1 MRDGGSRPAPFMSV
15 DTGGFGFVRS
25 GPVSVRFRGGCGRA
39 SLPVQLRCGR
49 CIADLHLR
57 CGRCLALFGLPA
69 ASVWGGQGGACSF
82 VAGASL
88 FPWRGWMFWDRRQ
101 GREPENRPARTDVS
115 ENGPERRMPI
125 QTLLSPAAWA
135 GSGTL
140 RGAFRSTCGSSRS
153 QPIRSCRR
161 RCPDGS
167 APR

>member
-15 DTGGFGFVRS
+15 ATGGFGFVRS
-25 GPVSVRFRGGCGRA
+25 GPVRFGPVSGRGRSCMLAGASSLRAVLSSFRFAFGFGLGFRDGDGRA
-39 SLPVQLRCGR
+39 GLPLCLRCGR
-49 CIADLHLR
+49 FLI
-57 CGRCLALFGLPA
+57 
-69 ASVWGGQGGACSF
+69 
-82 VAGASL
+82 
-88 FPWRGWMFWDRRQ
+88 PWRGWMVSDRPAS
-101 GREPENRPARTDVS
+101 GGENRPARTDVS

-125 QTLLSPAAWA
+125 QTLRSPAAWA